1 MNRHETL
8 KHLMQ
13 SGQPLRLPGAYD
25 VLSAKLIEQAGYP
38 VVYIGSYGTAAS
50 AFGWPDVGLL
60 ELNDL
65 TELAGKVFRIG
76 HIGDMNDVSLLG
88 AIAGVEMALLDH
100 GFDIKAGSGVGAA
113 VEYYRSTAK

>member
-38 VVYIGSYGTAAS
+38 VVYMTDWCG
-50 AFGWPDVGLL
+50 DH
-60 ELNDL
+60 
-65 TELAGKVFRIG
+65 RI
-76 HIGDMNDVSLLG
+76 DENKL
-88 AIAGVEMALLDH
+88 
-100 GFDIKAGSGVGAA
+100 
-113 VEYYRSTAK
+113 